1 MLRPHVNAHD
11 VSQFPGFGI
20 ILHSA
25 ACLLF
30 ANLPPHVWH
39 CKIPIAPSC
48 FGVIFAHGL
57 VTQTRALLTFPTI
70 KSVIADS
77 LLCDPSLWDYPPSPR
92 LYCSISINGKFLMWV
107 FSGSPIWNCH
117 IHILNHTIGPPDQ
130 LVWNDTLRPIIQLRL
145 IESFGFWRNN
155 SKVFPDEI

>member
-1 MLRPHVNAHD
+1 MLRPHVNAYD

-39 CKIPIAPSC
+39 CKIPIAPGW
-48 FGVIFAHGL
+48 FGIIFAHGL
-57 VTQTRALLTFPTI
+57 VTQTRTLLTFPTI
-70 KSVIADS
+70 KSVITGS

-92 LYCSISINGKFLMWV
+92 PYCSISINGKFFEMSFLRQPYLELPYPHSESHHWT
-107 FSGSPIWNCH
+107 SWSIGLKWHATSNYPI
-117 IHILNHTIGPPDQ
+117 TPDWKLWFLTQ
-130 LVWNDTLRPIIQLRL
+130 
-145 IESFGFWRNN
+145 
-155 SKVFPDEI
+155 